1 MGVLSGTSTP
11 GKLQILGFCFGAV
24 VMALACWSAF
34 SSIMWEET
42 PTAAQFIVAV
52 ALVAALAMTINPT
65 SRPFGQGMLLG
76 LLIIFVAGVFALFAA
91 S

>member
-1 MGVLSGTSTP
+1 MGAPPGTSTP

-34 SSIMWEET
+34 SSMMWEET

-52 ALVAALAMTINPT
+52 ALVAALAATINPT
-65 SRPFGQGMLLG
+65 FRQFGQGMLVG
-76 LLIIFVAGVFALFAA
+76 LLIIFVAGVLALFAL